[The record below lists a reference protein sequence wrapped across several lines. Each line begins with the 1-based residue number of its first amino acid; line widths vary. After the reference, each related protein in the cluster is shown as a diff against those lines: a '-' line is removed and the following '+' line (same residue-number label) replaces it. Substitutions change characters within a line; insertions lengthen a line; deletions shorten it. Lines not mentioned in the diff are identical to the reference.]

1 MSTPLSGVATP
12 SEASSIPDN
21 PALREAE
28 KPGVDVEAI
37 SGGDSTDDELEP
49 QYRLGR
55 YLDLKTRL
63 HIRRPDLTEAGVRAA
78 KAARNKAGAA
88 QQLGNDIDL
97 ATRRLLIRLRK
108 FESDIL
114 FDRDEADEQWL
125 TRRVKLMKEAAT
137 RKKLGIANQPAVP
150 TNNSLATTDENLT
163 PANSHRSVESADADE
178 ETVDLIDFFTALP
191 ELKDDGEPGHNGIMS
206 TTIDGNAVDVRT
218 FGKWPGVGPRRI
230 FEEACR
236 ARDSSSKVSYT
247 LISSSSFS
255 CRHSLVVRWSR
266 TQEILSLL
274 DIPGFSCQY
283 DGKNFKID
291 MLGISSPD
299 PIQSEAFIS
308 TVALFILFASSPKE
322 EKAHLRLPA
331 AFKFLW
337 DEMTEKRKDTIAV
350 GDREELREIRRAV
363 EEYNEKHVTH
373 AAPISKS
380 RILAIDLTHLGSNT
394 TVLHSEINTVIPEA
408 LAELWLS
415 RASSPAY
422 INMLKS
428 RMTLPIWNFR
438 SELLTAIEEHQVVII
453 CGETGCGKSTQVPAY
468 ILESELSN
476 GRQCKIYCTEPRR
489 ISAISLARRVSE
501 ELGERKT
508 DVGTTRSLVG
518 YAIRLESH
526 ITPQTRLVYATTGI
540 VMRML
545 EGGDDLQEITHLVL
559 DEVHERTIDS
569 DFLLIVLRKLMARRP
584 SLKVILMSATV
595 NAEQFSAYMDGA
607 PILNV
612 PGRTFP
618 VQTKY
623 LEDAIEVT
631 SYFKNRRSAGVS
643 HDDEQNDEMNE
654 NESKTISL
662 PDLTG
667 YSPRTRDTLSQFNEY
682 RIDYELIVRLLET
695 IAMSN
700 IYAEYSKAI
709 LVFLPGIA
717 EIRRLNDMLVNRPA
731 FSRGWYVYPLH
742 STIATEDQE
751 RAFLVPPNGIR
762 KVVLATNIAETGIT
776 IPDVTCVID
785 TGRHKEMR

>member
-1 MSTPLSGVATP
+1 M
-12 SEASSIPDN
+12 
-21 PALREAE
+21 
-28 KPGVDVEAI
+28 
-37 SGGDSTDDELEP
+37 
-49 QYRLGR
+49 
-55 YLDLKTRL
+55 KTRL
-63 HIRRPDLTEAGVRAA
+63 HKLRPDLTEAGVRAA

-88 QQLGNDIDL
+88 LQQRNNIDL
-97 ATRRLLIRLRK
+97 RTRRLLNRLRR

-125 TRRVKLMKEAAT
+125 TRRIELIKEAAT
-137 RKKLGIANQPAVP
+137 RKKLGIADQPAI
-150 TNNSLATTDENLT
+150 STDNTLRSANEN
-163 PANSHRSVESADADE
+163 PKSADSSRSAEPVNLDDS
-178 ETVDLIDFFTALP
+178 TVDLAEFFAALP
-191 ELKDDGEPGHNGIMS
+191 ESKVDNKTGRSGIIS
-206 TTIDGNAVDVRT
+206 TTIDGNVVEVRT
-218 FGKWPGVGPRRI
+218 FGKWPGIGPRRI

-255 CRHSLVVRWSR
+255 YRHSITVRWSR
-266 TQEILSLL
+266 AQEIPSAL
-274 DIPGFSCQY
+274 DIPSFSYQH
-283 DGKNFKID
+283 DGRNFKID
-291 MLGISSPD
+291 MLGMSSPD
-299 PIQSEAFIS
+299 SVQSEAFVS
-308 TVALFILFASSPKE
+308 TVALFLLFASSPKE

-337 DEMTEKRKDTIAV
+337 DELAEKRKNTIAAE
-350 GDREELREIRRAV
+350 DREDLREIRRVV
-363 EEYNEKHVTH
+363 EEFNEKYVAH
-373 AAPISKS
+373 AATVSKPRNLTIES
-380 RILAIDLTHLGSNT
+380 EPLGLFEAVPLSELDTVNPQVLAK
-394 TVLHSEINTVIPEA
+394 
-408 LAELWLS
+408 LWLS

-422 INMLKS
+422 VNMLKS
-428 RMTLPIWNFR
+428 RMTLPIWNFK
-438 SELLTAIEEHQVVII
+438 SELLTAIEEYQVVII

-468 ILESELSN
+468 ILESELSS
-476 GRQCKIYCTEPRR
+476 GQQCKIYCTEPRR

-526 ITPQTRLVYATTGI
+526 VTPQTRLVYATTGI

-584 SLKVILMSATV
+584 GLKVILMSATV

-631 SYFKNRRSAGVS
+631 GYSRGRSSAGTFQ
-643 HDDEQNDEMNE
+643 DDEEDEDA
-654 NESKTISL
+654 NESGSKSISK
-662 PDLTG
+662 PDLAG
-667 YSPRTRDTLSQFNEY
+667 YSPRTLDTLSQFDEY
-682 RIDYELIVRLLET
+682 RIDYELITRLLET
-695 IAMSN
+695 IATN
-700 IYAEYSKAI
+700 TIYAEYSKAI

-717 EIRRLNDMLVNRPA
+717 EIRRLNDMLTGHPA
-731 FSRGWYVYPLH
+731 FSRGWYIYPLH

-751 RAFLVPPNGIR
+751 KAFFVPHNGIR

-785 TGRHKEMR
+785 TGKHKEMRYFLIDNSHESC